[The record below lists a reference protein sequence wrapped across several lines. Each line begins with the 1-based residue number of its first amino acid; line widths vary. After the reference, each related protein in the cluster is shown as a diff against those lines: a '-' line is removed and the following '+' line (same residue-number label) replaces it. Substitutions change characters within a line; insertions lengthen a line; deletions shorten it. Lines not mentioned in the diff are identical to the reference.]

1 MRSQANF
8 LLKDATG
15 FGGVLGQRGP
25 KVRSV
30 RTGYCFRRKRP
41 LVELDNRG

>member
-8 LLKDATG
+8 LLKDATS

-30 RTGYCFRRKRP
+30 P
-41 LVELDNRG
+41 AIMEA